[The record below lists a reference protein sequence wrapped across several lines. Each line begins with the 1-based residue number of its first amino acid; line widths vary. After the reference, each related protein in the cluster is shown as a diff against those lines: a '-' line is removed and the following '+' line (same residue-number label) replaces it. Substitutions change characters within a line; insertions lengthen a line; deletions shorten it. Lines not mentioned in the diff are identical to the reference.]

1 VGLALAAFALTT
13 VQSFTIERD
22 VALAPGATA
31 KVGDYEIRFDGVR
44 PVEGPNYD
52 AVGGTL
58 VVTRHGAPVAVMT
71 PQKRRYWV
79 QRTVKSETAIRMHRG
94 NNLLLALGED
104 LGSGRWSIRV
114 QIRPLVS
121 LVWIAAF
128 IMALGGALAASDRR
142 YRTARALATVPEAAP
157 VGQTG

>member
-1 VGLALAAFALTT
+1 
-13 VQSFTIERD
+13 
-22 VALAPGATA
+22 
-31 KVGDYEIRFDGVR
+31 
-44 PVEGPNYD
+44 
-52 AVGGTL
+52 
-58 VVTRHGAPVAVMT
+58 MT

-79 QRTVKSETAIRMHRG
+79 QHTVKSETAIRWHRG
-94 NNLLLALGED
+94 NNVLLALGED